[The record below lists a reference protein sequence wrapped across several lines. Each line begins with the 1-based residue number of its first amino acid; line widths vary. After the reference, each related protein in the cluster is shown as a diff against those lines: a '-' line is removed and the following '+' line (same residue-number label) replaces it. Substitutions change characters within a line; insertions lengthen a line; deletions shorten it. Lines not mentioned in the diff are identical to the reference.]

1 MQDPEQIKYLKS
13 LGIPL
18 WIPRDYSGSESLDEV
33 QTSVEVEG
41 EARTG
46 QEEPRSQPIKL
57 SDDIAGMNWD
67 DLKQAVLGCT
77 SCGLHVERAQAVF
90 GTGNRDASLM
100 VIGEAPGADED
111 IQGEP
116 FVGRAGQLL
125 DQMLQAIGYQR
136 SSVYIANIV
145 KCRPPNNRNPQP
157 EEALHCA
164 PYLHRQIA
172 LIQPRVILAA
182 GKVAAQNLLQSD
194 LPVGKMRGSHYRY
207 AALDIPV
214 IVTYHPAYLLR
225 SPKEKAKS
233 WQDLKLVRSYLE

>member
-1 MQDPEQIKYLKS
+1 MRGTDQIKYLQS

-18 WIPRDYSGSESLDEV
+18 WVPRDFNWSEPAIAVQAAAEDAHDPGKGEDESGS
-33 QTSVEVEG
+33 QQI
-41 EARTG
+41 R
-46 QEEPRSQPIKL
+46 L
-57 SDDIAGMNWD
+57 SDDIASMNWD
-67 DLKQAVLGCT
+67 ELHQAVLGCT
-77 SCGLHVERAQAVF
+77 ACDLHMERTQAVF
-90 GTGNRDASLM
+90 GTGSCSASLM

-125 DQMLQAIGYQR
+125 DQMLQAIGHPR

-164 PYLHRQIA
+164 PYLHRQIS
-172 LIQPRVILAA
+172 LVQPDVILAV

-194 LPVGKMRGSHYRY
+194 LPIGKMRGNQYRY
-207 AALDIPV
+207 AAMDIPV